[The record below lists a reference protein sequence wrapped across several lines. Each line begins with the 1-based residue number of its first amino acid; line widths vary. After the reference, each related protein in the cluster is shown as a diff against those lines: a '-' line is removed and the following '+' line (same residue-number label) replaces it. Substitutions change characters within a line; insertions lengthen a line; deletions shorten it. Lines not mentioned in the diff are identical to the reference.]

1 MLEAP
6 YEYRVGGSLPEYAPS
21 YAMRQADLDFYEGL
35 KAGEFCYVFN
45 SRQMGKT
52 SLLVRTLHRLRSE
65 GVACTTIDVSGR
77 GSGNIQ
83 AEQWYAGIA

>member
-1 MLEAP
+1 MNTVENEP

-21 YAMRQADLDFYEGL
+21 YVIRQADRDFYAGL
-35 KAGEFCYVFN
+35 KSGDFCYVFN

-65 GVACTTIDVSGR
+65 GIVCTTIVEAVRENLALPTNFS
-77 GSGNIQ
+77 
-83 AEQWYAGIA
+83 